1 MPPVKPK
8 GRALYNLLPSFDD
21 VSMVALDRNSKQ
33 SSRGQPDKEVH
44 QHIHGRGVIRDIML
58 GLSDGVITNVAF
70 LAGFSGAVQS
80 IEIIRFAGISAM
92 LAGAV
97 SMFFGG
103 LIAARSER
111 DMFRADS
118 IRESTEI
125 ETEPDEERSELK
137 TFYLQKGLTD
147 EESETVVSR
156 ITSDRKKWLED
167 LLMHELH
174 IHETKLERP
183 LKTAAVIGLSFLFG
197 ALIPL
202 ISYLWINMIST
213 AILSSVAS
221 SLVFLFVVGGWKG
234 KLSGR
239 RFSAAGLEML
249 LIGAAAA
256 AMLFLIGSLLVFD

>member
-1 MPPVKPK
+1 
-8 GRALYNLLPSFDD
+8 
-21 VSMVALDRNSKQ
+21 MVAPDPY
-33 SSRGQPDKEVH
+33 SRQPAGETPEREKH
-44 QHIHGRGVIRDIML
+44 QHIQGRRIIRDIML

-70 LAGFSGAVQS
+70 LAGFSGAVQNL
-80 IEIIRFAGISAM
+80 EIIRFAGLSAM

-103 LIAARSER
+103 FIAARSER
-111 DMFRADS
+111 DLFLADA
-118 IRESTEI
+118 IRESKEI

-137 TFYLQKGLTD
+137 SFYLQKGLTE

-183 LKTAAVIGLSFLFG
+183 LKTALVIGLSFLFG

-202 ISYLWINMIST
+202 IAYLVIGTKET
-213 AILSSVAS
+213 ALLMSVVS
-221 SLVFLFVVGGWKG
+221 SLAFLFVVGGWKG

-239 RFSAAGLEML
+239 NFLVSGIEML

-256 AMLFLIGSLLVFD
+256 ATLFVIGSFLVFD

>member
-1 MPPVKPK
+1 MIKPAT
-8 GRALYNLLPSFDD
+8 GHS
-21 VSMVALDRNSKQ
+21 V
-33 SSRGQPDKEVH
+33 
-44 QHIHGRGVIRDIML
+44 ML

-80 IEIIRFAGISAM
+80 VEIIRLAGISAM

-111 DMFRADS
+111 DLFQADS
-118 IRESTEI
+118 KRESTEI
-125 ETEPDEERSELK
+125 ETEPEEERGELK
-137 TFYLQKGLTD
+137 SFYLQKGLTE
-147 EESETVVSR
+147 EESDTVVNR
-156 ITSDRKKWLED
+156 ITSERKKWLED

-183 LKTAAVIGLSFLFG
+183 LKTASVIGFSFLFG

-202 ISYLWINMIST
+202 VAYLFAST
-213 AILSSVAS
+213 KEFALITSIVS
-221 SLVFLFVVGGWKG
+221 SLAFLFVVGGWKG

-239 RFSAAGLEML
+239 KFLISGAEMF
-249 LIGAAAA
+249 LIGACAAA
-256 AMLFLIGSLLVFD
+256 VLFIIGSLLVFD

>member
-1 MPPVKPK
+1 MSIF
-8 GRALYNLLPSFDD
+8 LPSFDD
-21 VSMVALDRNSKQ
+21 VSMTPSDPNSKHSPQ
-33 SSRGQPDKEVH
+33 VQPKHEIH
-44 QHIHGRGVIRDIML
+44 RHIQGRGVIRDVML
-58 GLSDGVITNVAF
+58 GLSDGVITNLAF

-80 IEIIRFAGISAM
+80 MEIIRFAGISAM

-111 DMFRADS
+111 DLFRADS

-137 TFYLQKGLTD
+137 SFYLQKGLTE
-147 EESETVVSR
+147 EESETVVNR

-197 ALIPL
+197 ALVPL
-202 ISYLWINMIST
+202 VAYLWLGVKS
-213 AILSSVAS
+213 AALLSSVFS
-221 SLVFLFVVGGWKG
+221 SLVFLFIVGGWKG

-239 RFSAAGLEML
+239 RFSTAGIEML

-256 AMLFLIGSLLVFD
+256 GMLFLIGSLLVFD

>member
-1 MPPVKPK
+1 MTSP
-8 GRALYNLLPSFDD
+8 
-21 VSMVALDRNSKQ
+21 DRGSKQ
-33 SSRGQPDKEVH
+33 SPHNQPEHEKH
-44 QHIHGRGVIRDIML
+44 QHIQGRGVIRDVML

-80 IEIIRFAGISAM
+80 VEIIRLAGISAM

-111 DMFRADS
+111 DLFRADS

-125 ETEPDEERSELK
+125 ETEPEEERSELK
-137 TFYLQKGLTD
+137 SFYLQKGLTE
-147 EESETVVSR
+147 EESDTVVNR

-183 LKTAAVIGLSFLFG
+183 LKTASVIGLSFLFG

-202 ISYLWINMIST
+202 IAYLFAATKET
-213 AILSSVAS
+213 ALITSVVS
-221 SLVFLFVVGGWKG
+221 SLAFLFVVGGWKG

-239 RFSAAGLEML
+239 RFLIAGAEML
-249 LIGAAAA
+249 LIGASAAA
-256 AMLFLIGSLLVFD
+256 TLFVIGSLLVFD